1 LTGRKEEDICTDLS
15 TFLKVAITSRYTT
28 LHSLSSLFLAVFM
41 ENLSFLSAKAD

>member
-28 LHSLSSLFLAVFM
+28 LYSLSNLFLAVFM